1 MKLYNLRI
9 EDRTDGRSYLIA
21 DIDCTFSST
30 KQLWFSVESQYRGWL
45 TYDVFDAFLISA
57 LYPAHFYKE
66 KIEVE
71 GYVSSRIWRNV
82 SQLLPTIIAD
92 FLRSEKYLQNKITI
106 AGIRE
111 AVKLDQTHVG
121 TGFSGGVDSFCTIQ
135 DHLFDETDEDWKLD
149 TLFFFNIGQNGNVN
163 NADTRERV
171 LGRWQITQQVAEEL
185 DLNAVMMDSNM
196 FDFYQ
201 PHWEYDAGLLCRIA
215 SILVFQR
222 ALSKY
227 YISST
232 YNYGQVFDFAE
243 AHARKELAHFAD
255 LYLPSLLSPTN
266 LELILDG
273 AQYLRHD
280 KISRIADMPTAQKF
294 LNVCVNNSPEYIGQ
308 NCSVCEKCLRT
319 EIALDIAGKLNN
331 FKAVFNLD
339 QYKANVE
346 NYKKEIILSYNIFPA
361 AKDNVDFAN
370 RYNYPMPPLSAVKLY
385 DLKRKSRRFAG
396 MVLRKLHIL
405 K

>member
-21 DIDCTFSST
+21 DVDCAFSSA
-30 KQLWFSVESQYRGWL
+30 KQLWFSVESQYRDWL
-45 TYDVFDAFLISA
+45 TSDVFDAFLITA
-57 LYPAHFYKE
+57 LYPAHFYQE

-71 GYVSSRIWRNV
+71 GHVSSRIWRSI
-82 SQLLPTIIAD
+82 SQLLPTIIAN
-92 FLRSEKYLQNKITI
+92 FLRSEKHLQNKITI

-149 TLFFFNIGQNGNVN
+149 TLFFFNIGQNGNVSN
-163 NADTRERV
+163 TDTRERV
-171 LGRWQITQQVAEEL
+171 LGRWQITQQVAKEL
-185 DLNAVMMDSNM
+185 NLNAVMMDSNM
-196 FDFYQ
+196 FAFYQ

-227 YISST
+227 YISSG
-232 YNYGQVFDFAE
+232 YNYSEAMDFAHVH
-243 AHARKELAHFAD
+243 AHKELCHFAD
-255 LYLPSLLSPTN
+255 LYLPTLLSPDGC
-266 LELILDG
+266 ELILDG
-273 AQYLRHD
+273 AQYLRSE
-280 KISRIADMPTAQKF
+280 KIVRIADMKIAQQH
-294 LNVCVNNSPEYIGQ
+294 LNVCVNNSPEYIGE
-308 NCSVCEKCLRT
+308 NCSICEKCLRT
-319 EIALDIAGKLNN
+319 EMALDIAGKLSEFDTVFDINK
-331 FKAVFNLD
+331 FKSQISLYKNDLILAYNL
-339 QYKANVE
+339 
-346 NYKKEIILSYNIFPA
+346 SPA

-370 RYNYPMPPLSAVKLY
+370 EHNYPMPTLSAAKLY
-385 DLKRKSRRFAG
+385 DFKRKSRRFAG
-396 MVLRKLHIL
+396 RVLRKLHIL